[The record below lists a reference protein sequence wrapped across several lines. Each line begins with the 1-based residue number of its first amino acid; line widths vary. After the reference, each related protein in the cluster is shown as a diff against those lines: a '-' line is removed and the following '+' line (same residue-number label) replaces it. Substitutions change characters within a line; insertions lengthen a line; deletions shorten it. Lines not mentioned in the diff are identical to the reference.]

1 MTDHRFL
8 VRKWVKP
15 EDLNPHGTLFGGRL
29 LQWIDEEAAIL
40 SVNQLGTRNVTT
52 RFISEV
58 GFVASAQRGDLLQ
71 LEFTIDAFGRTSLT
85 LSCRVENAVTGEE
98 ILTLDRIVF
107 VALDASGASVPHGW
121 HKATT
126 GTERVRLPHTHHAL
140 KEKSL

>member
-1 MTDHRFL
+1 MSDLRFV

-29 LQWIDEEAAIL
+29 LQWIDEEAAII

-58 GFVASAQRGDLLQ
+58 GFVASAKSGDLLQ
-71 LEFTIDAFGRTSLT
+71 LEFTIDAFGRTSMT
-85 LSCRVENAVTGEE
+85 LSCRVENAVSGEE

-107 VALDASGASVPHGW
+107 VALDDAGIPTPHGW
-121 HKATT
+121 TGATT
-126 GTERVRLPHTHHAL
+126 GNERVRGPH
-140 KEKSL
+140 

>member
-1 MTDHRFL
+1 MSDFRFV

-40 SVNQLGTRNVTT
+40 SVNQLGTRGVTT

-58 GFVASAQRGDLLQ
+58 SFVASARRGDLLQ

-107 VALDASGASVPHGW
+107 VALDAAGRSAPHGW
-121 HKATT
+121 TTPTT
-126 GTERVRLPHTHHAL
+126 GTDRVRTPHHIEGA
-140 KEKSL
+140 S